1 LWRRHIEHFDS
12 QKEFTVSKQ
21 RYTVGEVVEALEQS
35 RGLITQASALLGC
48 SRGTITNYAARY
60 PTVAE
65 TLKWKR
71 LELTDL
77 AMSALYEAVEAGA
90 PWAILFT
97 LRTFGAD
104 RGYGDD
110 PQTASGG
117 PLVIET
123 VAPRQVVF
131 HVVRPDEIETLDEI
145 GSTAPIRAI
154 AG

>member
-1 LWRRHIEHFDS
+1 
-12 QKEFTVSKQ
+12 VAKQ
-21 RYTVGEVVEALEQS
+21 RYSVGEVVEALEQS
-35 RGLITQASALLGC
+35 NGLITQAAALLGC

-90 PWAILFT
+90 PWAILFV

-110 PQTASGG
+110 PQTGVSGG

-145 GSTAPIRAI
+145 GHTPPMRAI